1 MHRQNQNGQN
11 DFKNVKNAY
20 DKSIINSKTCLVLYY
35 ILNNQVLYNFNFKMI
50 IVIIKG
56 ADRG

>member
-20 DKSIINSKTCLVLYY
+20 DKSIINSKTYIAQYY

-50 IVIIKG
+50 IVIMLFRK
-56 ADRG
+56 